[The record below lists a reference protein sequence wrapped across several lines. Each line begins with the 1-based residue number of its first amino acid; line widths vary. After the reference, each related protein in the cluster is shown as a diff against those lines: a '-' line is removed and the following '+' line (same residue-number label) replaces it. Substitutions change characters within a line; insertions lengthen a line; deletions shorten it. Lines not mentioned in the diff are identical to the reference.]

1 MGILQAAYRTYEH
14 YANLAGVIEAGKQEP
29 LIPVSHQISKAY
41 IEIVLSEAGIFQT
54 AKSLKGEKTIIPV
67 TVESAGRTSTKI
79 AAHPLCDQLQY
90 LVPAN
95 QKKYENYVQT
105 LSKWTKSPFA
115 HPILNAV
122 LQYIERGTIVEDL
135 VSSGMIQLG
144 NAGKLKEADGKN
156 LVRWHV
162 LGCPQGDGRCWCN
175 QELFQCFADYYAN
188 QLRSENRDLCMVTGQ
203 QDVVCGSHPKGV
215 LAFAN
220 GAKLVSANDS
230 TGFTFRGRFC
240 LESEAGNVGYFAS
253 QKAHSALRYVA
264 ANFGVRIGPRMFL
277 CWNPEGKKVQR
288 MDYLGL
294 PSGELHEMDNYKQE
308 LRKTLY
314 GAGQQLQD
322 WDDVVVASLEA
333 ATTGR
338 LSVTYYRELK
348 ASDYLARIEKW
359 YGDCCYM
366 GGHGIWSPKI
376 QNIVDYAF
384 GVQRK
389 GNMDV
394 DKKLQAQQ
402 FQRLVHCIVDA
413 QAVPMDVVLALFHKA
428 SNLQA
433 YDQKNEDG
441 GKSHRAMLV
450 YTACAII
457 RKYRNDRKGK
467 EVWKLTLNVEE
478 RNRSYLFGR
487 LLAVAELAE
496 RRTYDKEETREP
508 YAIRMQSVFSRR
520 PMYAWRMIRENLNPY
535 LARMVPGARIS
546 YERWMD
552 EIMEKLSLTDAS
564 ELNRSLED
572 VYLLGYS
579 HQRTAMFNQKK
590 DADDKKEDKHELS
603 GEEN

>member
-1 MGILQAAYRTYEH
+1 MGILQAAYRTYEN
-14 YANLAGVIEAGKQEP
+14 YANLAGVWEADREP
-29 LIPVSHQISKAY
+29 LIPVSHQISKAA
-41 IEIVLSEAGIFQT
+41 IEIVLSADGVFQEAK
-54 AKSLKGEKTIIPV
+54 ALKDGKTIIPV
-67 TVESAGRTSTKI
+67 TIDSAGRTSTKV
-79 AAHPLCDQLQY
+79 AAHPLCEQLQY
-90 LVPAN
+90 LVSDN
-95 QKKYENYVQT
+95 QKKYENYVMQ
-105 LSKWTKSPFA
+105 LRQWTESPFS
-115 HPILNAV
+115 HPILKAV
-122 LQYIERGTIVEDL
+122 LQYLEQGTIVADL
-135 VSSGMIQLG
+135 VSSGIIQLERS
-144 NAGKLKEADGKN
+144 GKLKEADGKN
-156 LVRWHV
+156 LVRWYI

-175 QELFQCFADYYAN
+175 QELFQCFANFYES
-188 QLRSENRDLCMVTGQ
+188 QLVGQDQDLCMVTGE
-203 QDVVCGSHPKGV
+203 QDVVCSSHPKGV

-230 TGFTFRGRFC
+230 SGFTSRGRFC

-253 QKAHSALRYVA
+253 QKAHSALRYIA
-264 ANFGVRIGPRMFL
+264 ANFGVRIGSRMFL

-288 MDYLGL
+288 VDYLGL
-294 PSGELHEMDNYKQE
+294 PSGEIKEMTNYKEELHKTLCGTGQE
-308 LRKTLY
+308 LR
-314 GAGQQLQD
+314 D

-333 ATTGR
+333 ATKGR

-359 YGDCCYM
+359 YGDCCYL
-366 GGHGIWSPKI
+366 GGRGIRSPGI
-376 QNIVDYAF
+376 QNIVRYAF

-389 GNMDV
+389 GKMETEG
-394 DKKLQAQQ
+394 KLQAQQ

-413 QAVPMDVVLALFHKA
+413 QAVPPDVVLALFHKA

-441 GKSHRAMLV
+441 DNNHRAMLV

-496 RRTYDKEETREP
+496 RRTYDKEEMREP
-508 YAIRMQSVFSRR
+508 CAIRMQSVFSRR

-564 ELNRSLED
+564 ELNRPLED

-579 HQRTAMFNQKK
+579 HQRTAIFNQKK